1 MKALKKQLTDIN
13 WSTELSGDSCN
24 SNMAVLT
31 NILTNTIDRCIPE
44 RTRYLNP
51 RSLRREPW
59 LTSGIKRSI
68 DRNKKLYG
76 ESLQC
81 PVTL

>member
-13 WSTELSGDSCN
+13 WSTELSSDSCN

-31 NILTNTIDRCIPE
+31 KILTNTIDRCIPE
-44 RTRYLNP
+44 KTRYLNP

-59 LTSGIKRSI
+59 LTSGIKKIYRQ
-68 DRNKKLYG
+68 K
-76 ESLQC
+76 
-81 PVTL
+81 